1 LTLRTLPRAIR
12 PPIALAYLLA
22 RTTDTIADT
31 ELVAVQS
38 RLLALA
44 ALRDRILGAS
54 SAALDFGALAQS
66 QASPAERALLGRCEE
81 ALSLLNHLPAE
92 DRQRVRDVLS
102 VITSGQELDLQ
113 RFAAATPPKLAA
125 LETDAELDDYTWRVA
140 GCVGEFWTRS
150 CRARLFPDAP
160 VDEAVLLRDGVRF
173 GKGLQLVNILRD
185 IPADL
190 RKGRCYIPRQT
201 LGRAGLA
208 PEDLLRPTNE
218 PRFRA
223 LYHALLDHAA
233 SHLRAGWNYTRALPR
248 GQWRLRLA
256 CAWPVLL
263 GVRTLRQLRRENVLD
278 PARRVKVPRA
288 QFYAIIAR
296 TILLS
301 PFPSAWN
308 AQFDRELGVHRKVGT
323 AGRDSVA
330 S

>member
-1 LTLRTLPRAIR
+1 MLPGALRPQ
-12 PPIALAYLLA
+12 IALAYLLA

-31 ELVAVQS
+31 GLVPVQS
-38 RLLALA
+38 RLRALA

-54 SAALDFGALAQS
+54 SAALDFGGLAQC
-66 QASPAERALLGRCEE
+66 QASPAERALLERCGD
-81 ALSLLNHLPAE
+81 ALSLLNNLPAE
-92 DRQRVRDVLS
+92 DRQRVRQVLDT
-102 VITSGQELDLQ
+102 ITSGQELDLQ
-113 RFAAATPPKLAA
+113 RFAPANPPKLAA
-125 LETDAELDDYTWRVA
+125 LETDADLDDYTWRVA

-190 RKGRCYIPRQT
+190 RKGRCYIPRQA
-201 LGRAGLA
+201 LRQAGLA
-208 PEDLLRPTNE
+208 PEDLLSTANE

-223 LYHALLDHAA
+223 LYHAHLDQAA
-233 SHLRAGWNYTRALPR
+233 SHLRAGWNYTNALPR
-248 GQWRLRLA
+248 GQCRLRLA

-263 GVRTLRQLRRENVLD
+263 GARTLRELRRENILD

-288 QFYAIIAR
+288 VFYAIIAR

-301 PFPSAWN
+301 PFPAAWN
-308 AQFDRELGVHRKVGT
+308 AQFDRELGASKVFP
-323 AGRDSVA
+323 S
-330 S
+330 